1 MGVYRL
7 YSGDD
12 GESRISQFTE
22 EELAN
27 IKIKGTMSFSVAK
40 REPGHFMDIHPAAS
54 RRWHIHVEG
63 RMTIGLSDGTSQT
76 FHPGDVRLVED
87 TDGKGHTTTLP
98 DGDTMALMISIDEE

>member
-27 IKIKGTMSFSVAK
+27 IKIKGSMRFSVQK
-40 REPGHFMDIHPAAS
+40 RDPGHFMPQHPAAS

-63 RMTIGLSDGTSQT
+63 RMTIGLSDGTSHT

-87 TDGKGHTTTLP
+87 TDGKGHETTLP
-98 DGDTMALMISIDEE
+98 DGDTVALMISIDEE

>member
-12 GESRISQFTE
+12 GESRITQYTE

-27 IKIKGTMSFSVAK
+27 IKIKGSMSFSVQK

-63 RMTIGLSDGTSQT
+63 RMTIGLSDGTSHT

-98 DGDTMALMISIDEE
+98 DGDTIALMISIDEE